1 VLTGNP
7 VRPVFRDLERTPAGG
22 PALVAL
28 FGGALGARTINDAA
42 LGLYD
47 RWRSRTDVAVHH
59 VCGPRNE
66 ETCVSRLREL
76 QRADDALRYELVPYE
91 PHMDELFARATVAVC
106 RAGAGTVAELTAAG
120 LPAVL
125 VPLPGAPSDHQMRNA
140 RALEAAGA
148 TVVVPDAECS
158 AGALDPLL
166 SALVTDAFRLEAM
179 SAAARS
185 LARPDA
191 AAALADLVEANARG

>member
-7 VRPVFRDLERTPAGG
+7 VRPVFRDFQRVPARD

-28 FGGALGARTINDAA
+28 FGGALGAKTINDAA

-76 QRADDALRYELVPYE
+76 RRDDDVLRYELVPYE

-120 LPAVL
+120 MPAVL

-140 RALEAAGA
+140 RTLEDAGA
-148 TVVVPDAECS
+148 VVVVPDAECS
-158 AGALDPLL
+158 ADALDALL
-166 SALVTDAFRLEAM
+166 STLVTDAARLDSM
-179 SAAARS
+179 SVAARAV
-185 LARPDA
+185 ARPDA
-191 AAALADLVEANARG
+191 AAALADLVEATARD